1 MLDVLWGTGGMA
13 GLLLIAFALSSNRRA
28 IRPRTV
34 VGAFAL
40 QLVLGAIV
48 LYWGPGRWALQQMS
62 AGFQA
67 VIDTSSEGISFLFGG
82 RCRPRE
88 KGRSSRRRCRR

>member
-1 MLDVLWGTGGMA
+1 MLDVLWGIGGMA

-40 QLVLGAIV
+40 QLQIGKSVV
-48 LYWGPGRWALQQMS
+48 
-62 AGFQA
+62 
-67 VIDTSSEGISFLFGG
+67 
-82 RCRPRE
+82 
-88 KGRSSRRRCRR
+88 